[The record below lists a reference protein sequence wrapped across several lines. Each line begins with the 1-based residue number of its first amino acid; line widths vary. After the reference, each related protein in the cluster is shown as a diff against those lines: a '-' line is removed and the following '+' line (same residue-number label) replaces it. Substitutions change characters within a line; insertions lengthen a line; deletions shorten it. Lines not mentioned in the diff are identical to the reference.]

1 MTDIE
6 NFFVTHKVIVPD
18 KVQSASKEE
27 SQSRTMEVA
36 RQRECYQKVTFILLS
51 KPFVNRLMK
60 FERTHSG
67 SNLILLSR
75 GGKLLTCR

>member
-6 NFFVTHKVIVPD
+6 NFFVTPKVIVQD
-18 KVQSASKEE
+18 KVHSASRAE

-36 RQRECYQKVTFILLS
+36 RQRECYQKVAFILLS

-60 FERTHSG
+60 FERIHSG
-67 SNLILLSR
+67 SKLMLLSR
-75 GGKLLTCR
+75 GASY